1 MNTDKKEIK
10 KFGFILTFFLLMVA
24 MFSFFKRHEVR
35 AYLIFGLA
43 GTVLLLNLINTKIM
57 MPVYIAAMK
66 SAAVLGF
73 INTRIILF
81 FIFYFI
87 FTPIAFVLR
96 LFGKDFLEREKNK
109 DKISY
114 WSKREYKKNIIEA
127 SERLF

>member
-1 MNTDKKEIK
+1 
-10 KFGFILTFFLLMVA
+10 
-24 MFSFFKRHEVR
+24 
-35 AYLIFGLA
+35 
-43 GTVLLLNLINTKIM
+43 
-57 MPVYIAAMK
+57 MK